1 MAMSYLH
8 IVLNGRLTYHRA
20 SMKRTFL
27 FVASLVFAGFLW
39 GCSGDDDNPATVA
52 PTAGSEATQPPA
64 SASVPASTP
73 VPSTITP
80 SAAGLTQQSLVYI
93 DRRKPGPAE
102 VWVAEHNGANPKMV
116 TASATLRRPLDVA
129 GKTLVATGPEQL
141 QFIDLATGQTRTLP
155 EPVFINDGKFVSPQ
169 TFVYITLGGCA
180 GGGQVGS
187 TVHKVFVSTLQVM
200 PVLELP
206 ANLQV
211 AGFDAASV
219 ALTPRGCDPAVTR
232 IDVQSL
238 VNGQLVRSIPIDGC
252 GWAGVDLEQAKA
264 VASWKSCNPPANR
277 ADEDVSVVD
286 FGAASPTARG
296 FSSAQGDPN
305 TWPFLFRPGS
315 AQLAMG
321 LTRTEG
327 TGPGSTRGGGIWLLN
342 LDSLARE
349 EIQPAGGAEQYV
361 LDWTAD
367 GRYALTATVE
377 AQGLCSFAFVD
388 VTTKQVTK
396 VNPDITVC
404 GANGEVIGWTT
415 LR

>member
-1 MAMSYLH
+1 MMRSL
-8 IVLNGRLTYHRA
+8 
-20 SMKRTFL
+20 L
-27 FVASLVFAGFLW
+27 FIALVVAGFFW
-39 GCSGDDDNPATVA
+39 GCSGDDDNPATVS
-52 PTAGSEATQPPA
+52 PVTGSDATRPPA

-73 VPSTITP
+73 PPSTITP

-116 TASATLRRPLDVA
+116 TTSTTLRRPLDVA
-129 GKTLVATGPEQL
+129 GKTLAATGPEQL
-141 QFIDLATGQTRTLP
+141 QFIDLVTGQTRTLP
-155 EPVFINDGKFVSPQ
+155 EPVFINDGRFVSPQ
-169 TFVYITLGGCA
+169 TFVYIALGGCA
-180 GGGQVGS
+180 GGGQLGS
-187 TVHKVFVSTLQVM
+187 SVYKVDMTTLQST
-200 PVLELP
+200 PLLQLP

-211 AGFDAASV
+211 SGFDSTSI
-219 ALTPRGCDPAVTR
+219 ALAPRGCDPAVKA
-232 IDVQSL
+232 IDVYRL
-238 VNGQLVRSIPIDGC
+238 VNGQPVRTVPIEGC
-252 GWAGVDLEQAKA
+252 GWAGIDLARMMA
-264 VASWKSCNPPANR
+264 AASWKSCNPPANR

-286 FGAASPTARG
+286 FRAATPAARG
-296 FSSAQGDPN
+296 FSSAQGEPN

-315 AQLAMG
+315 AQLTMG

-342 LDSLARE
+342 LDTLAIE

-361 LDWTAD
+361 LDWTED

-388 VTTKQVTK
+388 ATTKQVMK

-404 GANGEVIGWTT
+404 GANGEVIGWTA